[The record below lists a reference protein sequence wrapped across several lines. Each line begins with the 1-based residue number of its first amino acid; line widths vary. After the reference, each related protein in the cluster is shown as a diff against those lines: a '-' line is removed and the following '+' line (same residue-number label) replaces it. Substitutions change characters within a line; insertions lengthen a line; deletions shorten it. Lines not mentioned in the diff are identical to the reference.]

1 MIECGCM
8 TAPSSKVTFKDTEG
22 NTISN
27 IRVEQAYHGNYHL
40 LADINGY
47 ERKYIIRKGTDLH
60 SEISSI
66 GANRLPE
73 DYLLT
78 LAETLLVPQP
88 TNYFH
93 Y

>member
-8 TAPSSKVTFKDTEG
+8 TASSSKVTSKDTKG

-40 LADINGY
+40 LADINGH

-60 SEISSI
+60 SKISSI
-66 GANRLPE
+66 GANRLSE

-78 LAETLLVPQP
+78 LAETLLAPKP
-88 TNYFH
+88 TNFH